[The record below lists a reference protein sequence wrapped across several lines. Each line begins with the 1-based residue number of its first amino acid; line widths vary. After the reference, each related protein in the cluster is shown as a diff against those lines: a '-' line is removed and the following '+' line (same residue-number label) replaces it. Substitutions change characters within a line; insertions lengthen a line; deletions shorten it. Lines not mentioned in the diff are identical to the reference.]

1 MRFNCFLDWL
11 FSCIVVADVI
21 GLTCFYNVI
30 LLIFIK
36 KLGIVIVVNLI
47 VVAFAGWGSGRR
59 T

>member
-1 MRFNCFLDWL
+1 MVGLACFN
-11 FSCIVVADVI
+11 
-21 GLTCFYNVI
+21 NVI
-30 LLIFIK
+30 LLVFIK